1 MFVAYKRLF
10 DLYYKIYKEDNSKNR
25 VDLRSFYQIKLLGML
40 SLMYESG
47 VIGLEKYLS
56 ECDILYE
63 KFI

>member
-10 DLYYKIYKEDNSKNR
+10 DLYFKIYKEDNSKNR

-47 VIGLEKYLS
+47 IIDLEKYLS